1 MSEAAQVE
9 LVRVDVAGEDDPGR
23 LLVRDV
29 TWGIDAGEW
38 WAIGGGPASGKTA
51 LLSVAAGLN
60 PPARGVVRIFG
71 RDRAAAS
78 ESEQTAWRRE
88 IGFVFENGGGLL
100 GRLSVAENV
109 ALPIRY
115 HSNLEPAEARTRVDA
130 LLQLAG
136 LERVADLVPSRL
148 TLALRQR
155 VALLRSLAAPVRM
168 LFLDSPLRG
177 LAPSG
182 IRWWLGFLRELRARR
197 AADGE
202 PLSLIMSAYDF
213 HALRDDA
220 ERFAVLENGR
230 FRVLEEADEVA
241 GYRED
246 AAPPAHTA
254 DGL

>member
-9 LVRVDVAGEDDPGR
+9 LVGVDVASADDPGR
-23 LLVRDV
+23 LLVREV
-29 TWGIDAGEW
+29 CWGIHAGEW

-51 LLSVAAGLN
+51 LLSTAAGLN
-60 PPARGVVRIFG
+60 PPARGVLRMFG
-71 RDRAAAS
+71 RDLREAN
-78 ESEQTAWRRE
+78 ESEQTAIRRE
-88 IGFVFENGGGLL
+88 VGFVFENGGGLL

-109 ALPIRY
+109 ALPLRY
-115 HSNLEPAEARTRVDA
+115 HSNLEPAEVHTRVDA
-130 LLQLAG
+130 LLRLAG
-136 LERVADLVPSRL
+136 LERLADLVPNQI

-155 VALLRSLAAPVRM
+155 VALLRSLAAPVRL

-182 IRWWLGFLRELRARR
+182 IRWWLDFLRELRARR

-202 PLSLIMSAYDF
+202 PLSLITSAYDF
-213 HALRDDA
+213 RSLREDA
-220 ERFAVLENGR
+220 ERFAVLENGH
-230 FRVLEEADEVA
+230 FRVLEQDDEVA

-246 AAPPAHTA
+246 AASSAATA

>member
-1 MSEAAQVE
+1 MSEPAQVE
-9 LVRVDVAGEDDPGR
+9 LVGVDVASEDDPER

-60 PPARGVVRIFG
+60 PPVRGVVRLFG
-71 RDRAAAS
+71 SDLAAAS
-78 ESEQTAWRRE
+78 ESEQTAGRRE

-109 ALPIRY
+109 ALPLRY
-115 HSNLEPAEARTRVDA
+115 HSDLDPAHVRARVEA
-130 LLQLAG
+130 LLRLAG
-136 LERVADLVPSRL
+136 LERLADLLPSQL
-148 TLALRQR
+148 PLALRQR
-155 VALLRSLAAPVRM
+155 VALLRSLAAPVRV
-168 LFLDSPLRG
+168 LFLDSPFRG

-182 IRWWLGFLRELRARR
+182 VRWWLGFLRELRARR

-202 PLSLIMSAYDF
+202 PLSLITSAYDF
-213 HALRDDA
+213 QALREDA

-246 AAPPAHTA
+246 AAPPARTA

>member
-9 LVRVDVAGEDDPGR
+9 LVGVDVASEDDPDR

-29 TWGIDAGEW
+29 TWSIDAGEW

-60 PPARGVVRIFG
+60 PPARGVVQLFG
-71 RDRAAAS
+71 RDLAGAS
-78 ESEQTAWRRE
+78 ESEQTVGRRE

-100 GRLSVAENV
+100 GGLSVAENV
-109 ALPIRY
+109 ALPLRY
-115 HSNLEPAEARTRVDA
+115 HSNLDPGDVRARVEA
-130 LLQLAG
+130 LLRLAG
-136 LERVADLVPSRL
+136 LERLADLLPSRL

-155 VALLRSLAAPVRM
+155 VALLRSIAEPVRI

-177 LAPSG
+177 LAPSDV
-182 IRWWLGFLRELRARR
+182 RWWLGFLRELRARR

-202 PLSLIMSAYDF
+202 LLSLITSAYDF
-213 HALRDDA
+213 HAFREDA
-220 ERFAVLENGR
+220 SRFAVLENGR
-230 FRVLEEADEVA
+230 FRMLEEPDEVA

-246 AAPPAHTA
+246 ASPPAGTA

>member
-1 MSEAAQVE
+1 MSGRAQVE
-9 LVRVDVAGEDDPGR
+9 LVGVDVAMEDDPGR

-29 TWGIDAGEW
+29 TWSIDTGEW

-60 PPARGVVRIFG
+60 PPARGAVRIFG
-71 RDRAAAS
+71 RDHAAAN

-109 ALPIRY
+109 ALPLRY
-115 HSNLEPAEARTRVDA
+115 HSNLDPAEVHARVDA
-130 LLQLAG
+130 LLRLAG
-136 LERVADLVPSRL
+136 LERLSDLLPSRL
-148 TLALRQR
+148 TLVLRQR

-202 PLSLIMSAYDF
+202 PLSIITSAYDF
-213 HALRDDA
+213 HALREDA

-230 FRVLEEADEVA
+230 FRVLDQADEVA
-241 GYRED
+241 AYRED
-246 AAPPAHTA
+246 ADPPAQTA

>member
-1 MSEAAQVE
+1 MSEAALVE
-9 LVRVDVAGEDDPGR
+9 LVGVDVVSEDDPDR

-38 WAIGGGPASGKTA
+38 WAVGGGPASGKTA

-60 PPARGVVRIFG
+60 PAARGVVRLFG
-71 RDRAAAS
+71 RELAAAS
-78 ESEQTAWRRE
+78 ESEQTAGRRE

-109 ALPIRY
+109 ALPLRY
-115 HSNLEPAEARTRVDA
+115 HSNLDPTDVRSRVEA
-130 LLQLAG
+130 LLGLAG
-136 LERVADLVPSRL
+136 LERFADWMPSRL

-155 VALLRSLAAPVRM
+155 VALLRSIAAPVRV
-168 LFLDSPLRG
+168 LFLDSPLRS

-197 AADGE
+197 IADGE
-202 PLSLIMSAYDF
+202 PLSLITSAYDF

-220 ERFAVLENGR
+220 GRFAVLENGC
-230 FRVLEEADEVA
+230 FRVLDEADEVA

-246 AAPPAHTA
+246 TAPPGPTA

>member
-9 LVRVDVAGEDDPGR
+9 LVSVDVASEDDPGR
-23 LLVRDV
+23 LLVREV
-29 TWGIDAGEW
+29 TWSIHPGEW

-51 LLSVAAGLN
+51 LLATAAGLN
-60 PPARGVVRIFG
+60 PSARGVVRIFG
-71 RDRAAAS
+71 RDLQRAS

-88 IGFVFENGGGLL
+88 VGFVFENGGGLL
-100 GRLSVAENV
+100 GRLTVAENV
-109 ALPIRY
+109 ALPLRY
-115 HSNLEPAEARTRVDA
+115 HSDRDPAEVHTRVDA

-136 LERVADLVPSRL
+136 LEGLADLVPSQL

-155 VALLRSLAAPVRM
+155 VALLRSLALPVRI

-202 PLSLIMSAYDF
+202 ALSLITSAYDF
-213 HALRDDA
+213 RSLRDDA

-230 FRVLEEADEVA
+230 FRLLAQADEVA

-246 AAPPAHTA
+246 AASPAQTA